1 MANFFLAL
9 VNLSITASYLIVA
22 VVILRFVL
30 AKAPKWIRGILWGL
44 VGIRLVVPFSFE
56 SMFSLIPDKSPIPAL
71 YESGGA
77 SGTDTNMV
85 VDIPEFN
92 VGVGATPQAVETL
105 NTGAVPEIAQTG
117 SVTVATILGI
127 VWLVGLIAMLV
138 YCTVTYIRLNRR
150 VADAV
155 IYRGGKY
162 AIYQSEKVVSPFV
175 LGIFAPRIFIP
186 YHMDEED
193 LQCVIAHE
201 KAHIA
206 RKDHW
211 IKPIGFVI
219 LAIHWFNP
227 LVWLA
232 YILLCRDIELAC
244 DELVIKEMGVQNKK
258 KYSEALMK
266 CSVPQRMISACPLA
280 FGEVGVKKR
289 IVNVLHYKKPAFWI
303 IVVSLVLC
311 VVVAVCFMTKPK
323 EDDLANDKL
332 ESELSEQE
340 LAEQELREEQE
351 RLEQELKEQELAA
364 QMAAGMLSEPPTMM
378 LSDALSSAMNFTY
391 VQSGT
396 YSWTHADSISG
407 DMVSVEASGPFVT
420 EAVKGKE
427 EDWIEVRDYNGFD
440 YAPYHA
446 SFDIKPDYM
455 YVWEYDLLELGNMKP
470 DVLSETKLEDVYFL
484 ELRPRRI
491 YEVRAVWEE
500 ENLEING
507 FYGEAS
513 YIFATDNYAVAAEE
527 TTVIIEAVI
536 KETMVD
542 TEDMICITSKTEEY
556 PGAFVVRIPKEVYDK
571 DTLVGGQRIMLS
583 MKDTGEMYD
592 AHLPL
597 YEADGIRIYPMEEN
611 VQGMNLPAVVD
622 APWAEKVNALDN
634 VTIFMEKY
642 ADTHGDVEYV
652 NHSGKELQGGQW
664 FVVQRQVS
672 GEWYNLVSAEVAF
685 EDIAYI
691 LPDGET
697 TVIPVKWEYM
707 YGELPA
713 GEYRIVTKVH
723 DYRAPGDFDVY
734 YLAEEFEIK

>member
-9 VNLSITASYLIVA
+9 VDLSITASYFIVA
-22 VVILRFVL
+22 VVLLRFAL

-44 VGIRLVVPFSFE
+44 VGIRLTIPFSVE

-71 YESGGA
+71 YESGVN
-77 SGTDTNMV
+77 SVDTTN
-85 VDIPEFN
+85 IPEFN

-105 NTGAVPEIAQTG
+105 NTGVVPEAVQAG
-117 SVTVATILGI
+117 SVSVATILGI
-127 VWLVGLIAMLV
+127 VWLVGLAAMLV
-138 YCTVTYIRLNRR
+138 YCTVTYIRLNRS

-155 IYRGGKY
+155 IYRGGKH
-162 AIYQSEKVVSPFV
+162 AIYQSEKVASPFV

-186 YHMDEED
+186 YHMGEED
-193 LQCVIAHE
+193 MQCVIAHE

-211 IKPIGFVI
+211 IKPLGYVI
-219 LAIHWFNP
+219 LSVHWFNP

-232 YILLCRDIELAC
+232 YVLLCRDIELAC
-244 DELVIKEMGVQNKK
+244 DESVIRQLGVEHKK
-258 KYSEALMK
+258 IYSEALLK
-266 CSVPQRMISACPLA
+266 CSVSQHRIAACPLA

-289 IVNVLHYKKPAFWI
+289 ITNVLHYKKPAFWV
-303 IVVSLVLC
+303 IVVALVLC
-311 VVVAVCFMTKPK
+311 TVVAVCFMTKPK
-323 EDDLANDKL
+323 EEDLATDKSEQELAEQELLNEQERL
-332 ESELSEQE
+332 EQELIEQELTEQELLNEQERLEQELIGQE

-351 RLEQELKEQELAA
+351 LIEQMVAK
-364 QMAAGMLSEPPTMM
+364 GFTEPPTMR

-396 YSWTHADSISG
+396 YSWTHADHESGEAIST
-407 DMVSVEASGPFVT
+407 EASGPFVT
-420 EAVKGKE
+420 IAVKGKE

-455 YVWEYDLLELGNMKP
+455 YVREYDLLELGDMEP

-500 ENLEING
+500 ENLKTNG
-507 FYGEAS
+507 FYGEAF
-513 YIFATDNYAVAAEE
+513 YIFATDNYAVAAEN

-542 TEDMICITSKTEEY
+542 TEDMICITSETEEY

-597 YEADGIRIYPMEEN
+597 YEADGIRIYPMDEN
-611 VQGMNLPAVVD
+611 M
-622 APWAEKVNALDN
+622 
-634 VTIFMEKY
+634 
-642 ADTHGDVEYV
+642 
-652 NHSGKELQGGQW
+652 
-664 FVVQRQVS
+664 
-672 GEWYNLVSAEVAF
+672 
-685 EDIAYI
+685 
-691 LPDGET
+691 
-697 TVIPVKWEYM
+697 
-707 YGELPA
+707 
-713 GEYRIVTKVH
+713 
-723 DYRAPGDFDVY
+723 PG
-734 YLAEEFEIK
+734 A

>member
-9 VNLSITASYLIVA
+9 VDLSITASYFIVA
-22 VVILRFVL
+22 VVILRFAL

-44 VGIRLVVPFSFE
+44 VGIRLTIPFSVE

-71 YESGGA
+71 YESGA
-77 SGTDTNMV
+77 SGTDTNTV

-105 NTGAVPEIAQTG
+105 NTGVVPEAVQAG
-117 SVTVATILGI
+117 SVSVATILGI
-127 VWLVGLIAMLV
+127 VWLMGLVVMLV
-138 YCTVTYIRLNRR
+138 YCTVTYIRLNRS

-162 AIYQSEKVVSPFV
+162 AIYQSEKVASPFV

-186 YHMDEED
+186 YHMGEED
-193 LQCVIAHE
+193 LQCVITHE
-201 KAHIA
+201 KAHMA

-211 IKPIGFVI
+211 IKPLGYVI
-219 LAIHWFNP
+219 LSVHWFNP

-232 YILLCRDIELAC
+232 YVLLCRDIELAC
-244 DELVIKEMGVQNKK
+244 DESVIRQLGMEHKK
-258 KYSEALMK
+258 IYSEALLK
-266 CSVPQRMISACPLA
+266 CSVSQHRIAACPLA

-289 IVNVLHYKKPAFWI
+289 ITNVLHYKKPAFWV
-303 IVVSLVLC
+303 IVVALVLC
-311 VVVAVCFMTKPK
+311 AVAAVCFMTKPK
-323 EDDLANDKL
+323 EDDLATDK
-332 ESELSEQE
+332 SEQE
-340 LAEQELREEQE
+340 MAEQELVEQELCEEQE
-351 RLEQELKEQELAA
+351 MAEQELTEQELLNEQEHLEQELIEQMVAK
-364 QMAAGMLSEPPTMM
+364 GFTEPPTMR

-396 YSWTHADSISG
+396 YSWTHADYESGEAIST
-407 DMVSVEASGPFVT
+407 EASGPFVT
-420 EAVKGKE
+420 IAVKGKE

-455 YVWEYDLLELGNMKP
+455 HVREYDLLELGDMEP

-491 YEVRAVWEE
+491 YEVRAVWAE
-500 ENLEING
+500 ENLKTNG
-507 FYGEAS
+507 FYGEAN
-513 YIFATDNYAVAAEE
+513 YIFATDNYAVAAEN

-542 TEDMICITSKTEEY
+542 TEDMICITSETEEY
-556 PGAFVVRIPKEVYDK
+556 PGAFVVRIPMEVYDK

-597 YEADGIRIYPMEEN
+597 YEADGIRIYPMDEN
-611 VQGMNLPAVVD
+611 M
-622 APWAEKVNALDN
+622 
-634 VTIFMEKY
+634 
-642 ADTHGDVEYV
+642 
-652 NHSGKELQGGQW
+652 
-664 FVVQRQVS
+664 
-672 GEWYNLVSAEVAF
+672 
-685 EDIAYI
+685 
-691 LPDGET
+691 
-697 TVIPVKWEYM
+697 
-707 YGELPA
+707 
-713 GEYRIVTKVH
+713 
-723 DYRAPGDFDVY
+723 PG
-734 YLAEEFEIK
+734 A

>member
-9 VNLSITASYLIVA
+9 VDLSITASYFIVA
-22 VVILRFVL
+22 VVLLRFVL

-44 VGIRLVVPFSFE
+44 VGIRLTIPFSVE

-71 YESGGA
+71 YESGVN
-77 SGTDTNMV
+77 SVDTT
-85 VDIPEFN
+85 DIPEFN

-105 NTGAVPEIAQTG
+105 NTGVVPETMQAG
-117 SVTVATILGI
+117 SVSVATILGI
-127 VWLVGLIAMLV
+127 VWLVGLAAMLV
-138 YCTVTYIRLNRR
+138 YCTVTYIRLNKS

-155 IYRGGKY
+155 LYRGGKH
-162 AIYQSEKVVSPFV
+162 AIYQSEKVASPFV

-186 YHMDEED
+186 YHMGEED

-211 IKPIGFVI
+211 IKPLGYVI
-219 LAIHWFNP
+219 LSVHWFNP

-232 YILLCRDIELAC
+232 YVLLCRDIELAC
-244 DELVIKEMGVQNKK
+244 DESVIRQLGMEHKK
-258 KYSEALMK
+258 IYSEALLK
-266 CSVPQRMISACPLA
+266 CSVSQHRIAACPLA

-289 IVNVLHYKKPAFWI
+289 ITNVLHYKKPAFWV
-303 IVVSLVLC
+303 IVVALVLC
-311 VVVAVCFMTKPK
+311 AVVAVCFMTKPK
-323 EDDLANDKL
+323 DDDLATDK
-332 ESELSEQE
+332 SEQE
-340 LAEQELREEQE
+340 LVEQELRLEQEMAEQEMAEQEMTEQELLNEQE
-351 RLEQELKEQELAA
+351 RLEQELIEQMVAK
-364 QMAAGMLSEPPTMM
+364 GFTEPPTMR

-396 YSWTHADSISG
+396 YSWTHADRESG
-407 DMVSVEASGPFVT
+407 DAISTEASGPFVT
-420 EAVKGKE
+420 IAVKGKE

-455 YVWEYDLLELGNMKP
+455 YVREYDLLELGNMEP
-470 DVLSETKLEDVYFL
+470 NVLSEMKLEDVYFL

-491 YEVRAVWEE
+491 YEVKAVWEE
-500 ENLEING
+500 ENLETNG
-507 FYGEAS
+507 FYGEAN
-513 YIFATDNYAVAAEE
+513 YIFATDNYAVAAEN

-597 YEADGIRIYPMEEN
+597 YEADGIRIYPMDEN
-611 VQGMNLPAVVD
+611 M
-622 APWAEKVNALDN
+622 
-634 VTIFMEKY
+634 
-642 ADTHGDVEYV
+642 
-652 NHSGKELQGGQW
+652 
-664 FVVQRQVS
+664 
-672 GEWYNLVSAEVAF
+672 
-685 EDIAYI
+685 
-691 LPDGET
+691 
-697 TVIPVKWEYM
+697 
-707 YGELPA
+707 
-713 GEYRIVTKVH
+713 
-723 DYRAPGDFDVY
+723 PG
-734 YLAEEFEIK
+734 A

>member
-9 VNLSITASYLIVA
+9 VDLSITASYFIVA
-22 VVILRFVL
+22 VVLLRFVL

-44 VGIRLVVPFSFE
+44 VGIRLTIPFSVE

-71 YESGGA
+71 YESGVN
-77 SGTDTNMV
+77 SVDTT
-85 VDIPEFN
+85 DIPEFN

-105 NTGAVPEIAQTG
+105 NTGVVPETMQAG
-117 SVTVATILGI
+117 SVSVATILGI
-127 VWLVGLIAMLV
+127 VWLVGLAAMLV
-138 YCTVTYIRLNRR
+138 YCTVTYIRLNKS

-155 IYRGGKY
+155 LYRGGKH
-162 AIYQSEKVVSPFV
+162 AIYQSEKVASPFV

-186 YHMDEED
+186 YHMGEED

-211 IKPIGFVI
+211 IKPLGYVI
-219 LAIHWFNP
+219 LSVHWFNP

-232 YILLCRDIELAC
+232 YVLLCRDIELAC
-244 DELVIKEMGVQNKK
+244 DESVIRQLGMEHKK
-258 KYSEALMK
+258 IYSEALLK
-266 CSVPQRMISACPLA
+266 CSVSQHRIAACPLA

-289 IVNVLHYKKPAFWI
+289 ITNVLHYKKPAFWV
-303 IVVSLVLC
+303 IVVALVLC
-311 VVVAVCFMTKPK
+311 AVVAVCFMTKPK
-323 EDDLANDKL
+323 DDDLATDK
-332 ESELSEQE
+332 SEQE
-340 LAEQELREEQE
+340 LVEQELRLEQEMAEQEMTEQELLNEPE
-351 RLEQELKEQELAA
+351 RLEQELIEQMVAK
-364 QMAAGMLSEPPTMM
+364 GFTEPPTMR

-396 YSWTHADSISG
+396 YSWTHADRESG
-407 DMVSVEASGPFVT
+407 DAISTEASGPFVT
-420 EAVKGKE
+420 IAVKGKE

-455 YVWEYDLLELGNMKP
+455 YVREYDLLELGNMEP
-470 DVLSETKLEDVYFL
+470 NVLSEMKLEDVYFL

-491 YEVRAVWEE
+491 YEVKAVWEE
-500 ENLEING
+500 ENLETNG
-507 FYGEAS
+507 FYGEAN
-513 YIFATDNYAVAAEE
+513 YIFATDNYAVAAEN

-597 YEADGIRIYPMEEN
+597 YEADGIRIYPMDEN
-611 VQGMNLPAVVD
+611 M
-622 APWAEKVNALDN
+622 
-634 VTIFMEKY
+634 
-642 ADTHGDVEYV
+642 
-652 NHSGKELQGGQW
+652 
-664 FVVQRQVS
+664 
-672 GEWYNLVSAEVAF
+672 
-685 EDIAYI
+685 
-691 LPDGET
+691 
-697 TVIPVKWEYM
+697 
-707 YGELPA
+707 
-713 GEYRIVTKVH
+713 
-723 DYRAPGDFDVY
+723 PG
-734 YLAEEFEIK
+734 A